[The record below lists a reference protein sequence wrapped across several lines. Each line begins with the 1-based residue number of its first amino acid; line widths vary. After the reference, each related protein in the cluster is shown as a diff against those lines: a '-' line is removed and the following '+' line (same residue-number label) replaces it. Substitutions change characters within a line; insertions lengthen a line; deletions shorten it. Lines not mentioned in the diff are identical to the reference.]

1 MANAQRRTVIIL
13 FVVFLAL
20 LGLAVGV
27 IFPRRTPL
35 PNTQGTPSATQVPY
49 VFPSV
54 LPAQITR
61 MVLED
66 RRDSADVA
74 TITLIKMAGDWQAFR
89 TENDTFLPDLTKVAR
104 LLHGLASL
112 RYNRII
118 EGTTLEAFGLADGG
132 QFVIRFTADSTYTLY
147 IGGNTPDQTF
157 AYVQR
162 DGFTAILL
170 VPAEQI
176 AALTGALEGL
186 AAP

>member
-1 MANAQRRTVIIL
+1 MANAQRRTVILL
-13 FVVFLAL
+13 FVVFLVL

-27 IFPRRTPL
+27 LFPRRAAL
-35 PNTQGTPSATQVPY
+35 PSAQSASSATPIPY

-66 RRDSADVA
+66 RRDSAKVA
-74 TITLIKMAGDWQAFR
+74 TITLIKTAGDWQAFR
-89 TENDTFLPDLTKVAR
+89 AENDVFLPDLTKVAR
-104 LLHGLASL
+104 LLHSLASL

-118 EGTTLEAFGLADGG
+118 ESTTLEAFGLADGG
-132 QFVIRFTADSTYTLY
+132 RFVIRFTADSAYTLY
-147 IGGNTPDQTF
+147 IGGNNPDQTL

-162 DGFTAILL
+162 DGLTAILL
-170 VPAEQI
+170 VSAEQI